1 MFKYGFLKVA
11 AATPQINVGDIEHNK
26 KEILNILSQT
36 HASVIV
42 FPELTITGYTSS
54 DLFYQESFI
63 LEAKLALQ
71 QIIDE
76 TTYQGVYII
85 GAPLDLYGIL
95 YNCAV
100 VIKQKKILGI
110 VPKHYLPNYQEFYE
124 KRWFHSGFKTTMK
137 EIKLFDKQVPFGYL
151 IFEDAENG
159 IRFGVEV
166 CQDLWAAYSP
176 SDDMSLAGGNLFFN
190 LSASTERVGKPTVR
204 RHLVLDHSRK
214 QMAAYVYTS
223 SGHFESSSEVVY
235 SSQKIIAN
243 QGLMVA
249 ESTSFEMNS
258 SVLTADI
265 DISAINYQKRQDSTY
280 RDMHMQIQN
289 QYQFIPVEFENSKD
303 YIFERPLNQ
312 KPFITDPNNDEDL
325 ELANHLQVFGLIK
338 RLESLPKSSNKILI
352 GISGGLDSALA
363 LLVSH
368 QAMIKLG
375 RPTEDIIAVTMP
387 AHVTSKSSKSAAIKL
402 MENLKVTLMEIPIT
416 ESLEQHLK
424 TISHE
429 EKDVTYENA
438 QARIRTLILMD
449 LANKH
454 GGFVLGT
461 GDLSEIAMGWMTYNG
476 DQMSMYAVNAGLPKT
491 WVQHLIQYHANNQYL
506 ESKDVLEKIL
516 KAPITPELLE
526 NQDTEKSIGRYDV
539 NDFILFYH
547 LEQGADEKKIM
558 WLVERAYQ
566 FDKPEAELYVNR
578 FFKRFY
584 TQQFKRQTLPE
595 GPKILGISLS
605 PRGQYR
611 MPSDVKKKVKS

>member
-1 MFKYGFLKVA
+1 
-11 AATPQINVGDIEHNK
+11 
-26 KEILNILSQT
+26 
-36 HASVIV
+36 
-42 FPELTITGYTSS
+42 
-54 DLFYQESFI
+54 
-63 LEAKLALQ
+63 
-71 QIIDE
+71 
-76 TTYQGVYII
+76 
-85 GAPLDLYGIL
+85 
-95 YNCAV
+95 
-100 VIKQKKILGI
+100 
-110 VPKHYLPNYQEFYE
+110 
-124 KRWFHSGFKTTMK
+124 MK
-137 EIKLFDKQVPFGYL
+137 SIKLFGKQVPFGYL

-159 IRFGVEV
+159 IRFGVEI

-176 SDDMSLAGGNLFFN
+176 SDDMSLAGANLFFN
-190 LSASTERVGKPTVR
+190 LSASTERVGKPQVR
-204 RHLVLDHSRK
+204 KHLVLDHSRK
-214 QMAAYVYTS
+214 QMAAYIYTS

-243 QGLMVA
+243 QGMMVA
-249 ESTSFEMNS
+249 ESASFDSKS

-289 QYQFIPVEFENSKD
+289 SYQFIPVVFENSKT
-303 YIFERPLNQ
+303 YEFEEKINE
-312 KPFITDPNNDEDL
+312 KPFIPQWDNQEDV
-325 ELANHLQVFGLIK
+325 ELANNLQVFGLIK
-338 RLESLPKSSNKILI
+338 RLESLPESSNKIII

-368 QAMIKLG
+368 QAMLKLG
-375 RPTEDIIAVTMP
+375 RSPKDIIAVTMP
-387 AHVTSKSSKSAAIKL
+387 ANVTSKKSKSNAIKL
-402 MENLKVTLMEIPIT
+402 MEGLDVTLMEIPI
-416 ESLEQHLK
+416 SKSVDLHLK
-424 TISHE
+424 SISHE

-438 QARIRTLILMD
+438 QARMRTLILMD

-476 DQMSMYAVNAGLPKT
+476 DQMSMYGVNSGLPKT
-491 WVQHLIQYHANNQYL
+491 WVQRLIEFHANHDYKQLNT
-506 ESKDVLEKIL
+506 VLIKIL

-539 NDFILFYH
+539 NDFILYYH
-547 LEQGADEKKIM
+547 LEQGADEEKII
-558 WLVERAYQ
+558 WLIEKA
-566 FDKPEAELYVNR
+566 FTFEHKEAEHYVNR

-611 MPSDVKKKVKS
+611 MPSDVKRK

>member
-1 MFKYGFLKVA
+1 MFKHGFIKVA
-11 AATPQINVGDIEHNK
+11 AATPQISVGDIAHNK
-26 KEILNILSQT
+26 KEILKILSQSK
-36 HASVIV
+36 ASAIV

-63 LEAKLALQ
+63 SDAKNALNE
-71 QIIDE
+71 IIKE
-76 TTYQGVYII
+76 TSYEGVYIL
-85 GAPLDLYGIL
+85 GVPLDLYGIL

-100 VIKQKKILGI
+100 VIKQKTILGI

-124 KRWFHSGFKTTMK
+124 KRWFHTGFKTTMK
-137 EIKLFDKQVPFGYL
+137 SIKLFGKQVPFGYL
-151 IFEDAENG
+151 IFEDADNG
-159 IRFGVEV
+159 IRFGVEI

-190 LSASTERVGKPTVR
+190 LSASTERVGKPQVR
-204 RHLVLDHSRK
+204 KNLVLDHSRK
-214 QMAAYVYTS
+214 QMAAYIYTS

-243 QGLMVA
+243 QGIMVA
-249 ESTSFEMNS
+249 ESASFDRSS

-289 QYQFIPVEFENSKD
+289 SYQFIPVQFESSQTYEFEEKIN
-303 YIFERPLNQ
+303 E
-312 KPFITDPNNDEDL
+312 KPFIPDWYNEEDV
-325 ELANHLQVFGLIK
+325 ELANNLQIFGLIK
-338 RLESLPKSSNKILI
+338 RLESLPKSSNKIVI

-368 QAMIKLG
+368 QAMLKIG
-375 RPTEDIIAVTMP
+375 RSPKDIIAVTMP
-387 AHVTSKSSKSAAIKL
+387 AHVTSKKSKSNALKL
-402 MENLKVTLMEIPIT
+402 MEGLDVTLMEIPI
-416 ESLEQHLK
+416 SKSVDLHLK
-424 TISHE
+424 SISHE

-438 QARIRTLILMD
+438 QARMRTLILMD
-449 LANKH
+449 LSNKH

-476 DQMSMYAVNAGLPKT
+476 DQMSMYGVNSGLPKT
-491 WVQHLIQYHANNQYL
+491 WVQRLVEYHGTHEYKHLNT
-506 ESKDVLEKIL
+506 VLMKIL
-516 KAPITPELLE
+516 NTPITPELLE
-526 NQDTEKSIGRYDV
+526 NQDTEQSIGRYDV
-539 NDFILFYH
+539 NDFILYYH
-547 LEQGADEKKIM
+547 LEQGAEEEKII
-558 WLVERAYQ
+558 WLIEKA
-566 FDKPEAELYVNR
+566 FAFEHKEAEHYVNR

-584 TQQFKRQTLPE
+584 SQQFKRQTLPE

-611 MPSDVKKKVKS
+611 MPSDVKRK

>member
-26 KEILNILSQT
+26 HEILSILAKT
-36 HASVIV
+36 KASIIV

-63 LEAKLALQ
+63 SEAKNALSD
-71 QIIDE
+71 IIQK
-76 TTYQGVYII
+76 TNYQGVYIL
-85 GAPLDLYGIL
+85 GVPLDLYGIL

-100 VIKQKKILGI
+100 VIQKKKILGI

-137 EIKLFDKQVPFGYL
+137 DIKLFNEQVPFGYL
-151 IFEDAENG
+151 IFEDAENS
-159 IRFGVEV
+159 IRFGVEI

-190 LSASTERVGKPTVR
+190 LSASTERVGRPTVR

-243 QGLMVA
+243 QGIMVA
-249 ESTSFEMNS
+249 ESTSFDTDS
-258 SVLTADI
+258 TVLTADI

-280 RDMHMQIQN
+280 RDMHMLIQN
-289 QYQFIPVEFENSKD
+289 QYQFIPVVFENSKS
-303 YIFERPLNQ
+303 YIFEQPINQ
-312 KPFITDPNNDEDL
+312 KPFITNPLSLEDL
-325 ELANHLQVFGLIK
+325 ELANNLQVFGLVK
-338 RLESLPKSSNKILI
+338 RLQSLPEGSKKIVI

-368 QAMIKLG
+368 QAMLKLSKS
-375 RPTEDIIAVTMP
+375 PKDIIAVTMP
-387 AHVTSKSSKSAAIKL
+387 AHVTSKNSKSAAIRL
-402 MENLKVTLMEIPIT
+402 MEGLGVTMMEIPIM
-416 ESLEQHLK
+416 ESVDQHLK
-424 TISHE
+424 TIQHE

-449 LANKH
+449 LANMH

-491 WVQHLIQYHANNQYL
+491 WVQHIISYHAKHQYKEL
-506 ESKDVLEKIL
+506 FTVLDRIL

-526 NQDTEKSIGRYDV
+526 NQETEKAIGRYDV
-539 NDFILFYH
+539 NDFILFHH
-547 LEQGADEKKIM
+547 LEQGADEKKII
-558 WLVERAYQ
+558 WLVEQAFQ
-566 FDKPEAELYVNR
+566 FEHSEALHYVNR

-584 TQQFKRQTLPE
+584 TQQFKRTTLPE

-611 MPSDVKKKVKS
+611 MPSDVKKKVEA

>member
-26 KEILNILSQT
+26 DEILTILAAT
-36 HASVIV
+36 KASIIV

-63 LEAKLALQ
+63 TEAKNALND
-71 QIIDE
+71 IIQK
-76 TTYQGVYII
+76 TIYQGVYIL
-85 GAPLDLYGIL
+85 GVPLDLYGIL

-100 VIKQKKILGI
+100 VIQKKKILGV

-137 EIKLFDKQVPFGYL
+137 DIKLYDEQVPFGYL

-159 IRFGVEV
+159 VRFGVEI

-243 QGLMVA
+243 QGIMIA
-249 ESTSFEMNS
+249 ESTSFDTNS
-258 SVLTADI
+258 TVLTADI

-280 RDMHMQIQN
+280 RDMHMLIQN
-289 QYQFIPVEFENSKD
+289 KYQFIPVLFDNSKE
-303 YIFERPLNQ
+303 YIFEQAINQ
-312 KPFITDPNNDEDL
+312 KPFITNPLSIEDL
-325 ELANHLQVFGLIK
+325 ELANNLQVFGLVK
-338 RLESLPKSSNKILI
+338 RLKSLPEGSKKIVI

-368 QAMIKLG
+368 QAMLKMNKS
-375 RPTEDIIAVTMP
+375 PKDIIAVTMP
-387 AHVTSKSSKSAAIKL
+387 AHVTSKNSKSAAISL
-402 MENLKVTLMEIPIT
+402 MEGLGVTMMEIPIS
-416 ESLEQHLK
+416 ESVDQHLK
-424 TISHE
+424 TIKHE

-491 WVQHLIQYHANNQYL
+491 WVQHLIGYHAQHQYKEL
-506 ESKDVLEKIL
+506 FTVLAKIL

-526 NQDTEKSIGRYDV
+526 NQETEKTIGRYDV
-539 NDFILFYH
+539 NDFILFHH
-547 LEQGADEKKIM
+547 LEQGADEKKII
-558 WLVERAYQ
+558 WLVEQAFEFEYS
-566 FDKPEAELYVNR
+566 EAQHYVNR

-584 TQQFKRQTLPE
+584 TQQFKRTTLPE

-611 MPSDVKKKVKS
+611 MPSDVKKKVKV